1 MATGMTV
8 KAQVL
13 LVPTSIDGLLVDLC
27 VLLGVADPRHA
38 RGEEERNDVLALRA

>member
-1 MATGMTV
+1 MTV

-13 LVPTSIDGLLVDLC
+13 LVPPSLDGVLVDLC

-38 RGEEERNDVLALRA
+38 RGEEK